1 MITRSITSTIVLLV
15 CISGTWEPA
24 IAQTGVKKYEAQEV
38 QKAQELRR
46 KKEALERSALQR
58 QQDLKRQRAAY
69 EAQQLAALKALEVK
83 RDQYRPFQNRATR
96 FIYSAIKI
104 CNGKLQIFDGQR
116 IYEIQNKNRPILDKD
131 YDVYTSINFESI
143 SELDKLNKGISEKA
157 VIKLVVK
164 VQDYSNLYERYNYTG
179 RQWTEW
185 YPSKFYMLENGARYI
200 NFGNVI
206 ITRSND
212 RSFEFDTSGHYPF
225 DVNKLDVGIDRENL
239 TGKYFTSFVR
249 NGFLDVKGQRL
260 DDVDQMNCLTDNID
274 LASMFSWADLHR
286 RQQPNLQPNLQPT
299 PINKQSWVREGDY
312 PSAATAMEEQGTVEF
327 ELAISASGAVENCV
341 IIQSSGST
349 SLDLATCNLV
359 KRRARF
365 NPGTD
370 SLGRPISAKTKDRVT
385 WRL

>member
-1 MITRSITSTIVLLV
+1 MKSRSITSTIVLLA
-15 CISGTWEPA
+15 CINGTWERA

-104 CNGKLQIFDGQR
+104 CNDKLQIFDGQK

-157 VIKLVVK
+157 VIKLFVK
-164 VQDYSNLYERYNYTG
+164 VQDYSNLYERHNYTG

-185 YPSKFYMLENGARYI
+185 YPSRNDGYENDARYI
-200 NFGNVI
+200 NFGNVV

-212 RSFEFDTSGHYPF
+212 RSFEFYSSGRYPF
-225 DVNKLDVGIDRENL
+225 DVNGNDVGLIDRENL
-239 TGKYFTSFVR
+239 TGKYFTSFVQ

-286 RQQPNLQPNLQPT
+286 RQQPNLQPT
-299 PINKQSWVREGDY
+299 PINKQSWVREDDY
-312 PSAATAMEEQGTVEF
+312 PSAARAMEEQGTVEF

-370 SLGRPISAKTKDRVT
+370 SLGRPISAKSKDRVT

>member
-1 MITRSITSTIVLLV
+1 VKSRSITSTIVLLA
-15 CISGTWEPA
+15 CINGTWERA
-24 IAQTGVKKYEAQEV
+24 IAQTSVKTYEAQEV
-38 QKAQELRR
+38 QRTQELRR

-58 QQDLKRQRAAY
+58 QQNLKRQKAAY
-69 EAQQLAALKALEVK
+69 EVQQLAAQRALEVK
-83 RDQYRPFQNRATR
+83 KDQYRPFQNRATR

-104 CNGKLQIFDGQR
+104 CNDKLQIFDGQK

-157 VIKLVVK
+157 VIKLFVK
-164 VQDYSNLYERYNYTG
+164 VQDYSNLYERHNYTG
-179 RQWTEW
+179 RRWTEW
-185 YPSKFYMLENGARYI
+185 YPSRNDGYENDARYI
-200 NFGNVI
+200 DFGNVV

-212 RSFEFDTSGHYPF
+212 RSFEFYSSGRYPF
-225 DVNKLDVGIDRENL
+225 KATETSSGYMIDRDNL
-239 TGKYFTSFVR
+239 TGKYFTSFVQ
-249 NGFLDVKGQRL
+249 NGFLEVKGQRL
-260 DDVDQMNCLTDNID
+260 DDVDQMNCLTNNID

-286 RQQPNLQPNLQPT
+286 SQQPNLQPT
-299 PINKQSWVREGDY
+299 PINRQSWVSMNDY
-312 PSAATAMEEQGTVEF
+312 PSAARANEEQGTVEF

-365 NPGTD
+365 NPATD
-370 SLGRPISAKTKDRVT
+370 SLGRPISAKSKDRLT